1 MNRRW
6 ALVGLAG
13 LVVFCGNAAAEWTL
27 LGGTPAIYSAYADKA
42 SVKRTGTIVQMYGL
56 YDFIMADVAVDGQPH
71 ESTVV
76 LREYDCSAPRVRL
89 LAYVDYAGH
98 MGEGKVVSRPD
109 DRPPAR
115 WEEVVPGSIDEAFIR
130 MACGS

>member
-1 MNRRW
+1 MIRRR
-6 ALVGLAG
+6 ALLPLVGLVA
-13 LVVFCGNAAAEWTL
+13 FCGNAAAEWTL

-42 SVKRTGTIVQMYGL
+42 SVKRTGNIVQMFGL

-76 LREYDCSAPRVRL
+76 LREYDCSVPRVRL

-98 MGEGKVVSRPD
+98 MGEGKIVSRPD
-109 DRPPAR
+109 GRPPAR
-115 WEEVVPGSIDEAFIR
+115 WDEVVAGSIDEAFTR
-130 MACGS
+130 MACSN